1 MFRLPPLETLR
12 VFEVAGRVGSYSRA
26 AAELGVTHGA
36 VSQRIAQLET
46 HLNVQL
52 FQRRGN
58 RMALT
63 PSGVR
68 LHATVSLALSQLA
81 TSMRGLASAT
91 MDSEINVSLLP
102 VMASRWLVPRLPRFN
117 AIYPRISVNVTGN
130 RALANFRTDGI
141 DLAIRLGNGHWKGA
155 RSMKLF
161 DEDVFPVCSPMF
173 NGGKLPKKPAD
184 LPGQPLLLDRN
195 IPWSL
200 WFRAAGLKV
209 NRRIL
214 GTSFI
219 DANLLMDAACAGQGI
234 ALVRASV
241 AAPDLNSGRLV
252 QLSSLRYKLPLSHY
266 VVYPPSAEAD
276 DRVMAFRD
284 WLLEEAQLG

>member
-68 LHATVSLALSQLA
+68 LHATVSQALSQLV
-81 TSMRGLASAT
+81 TSMRGLSSAAA
-91 MDSEINVSLLP
+91 DSEINVSLLP

-117 AIYPRISVNVTGN
+117 AIYPRIFVNVTGN
-130 RALANFRTDGI
+130 RTLANFKTDGI
-141 DLAIRLGNGHWKGA
+141 DLAVRLGNGHWKGA
-155 RSMKLF
+155 RSRKLF

-173 NGGKLPKKPAD
+173 NGGKLPKKPSD
-184 LPGQPLLLDRN
+184 FPGLPLLLDRN

-200 WFRAAGLKV
+200 WFRAAGVKV
-209 NRRIL
+209 DRHLL

-234 ALVRASV
+234 ALIRASV

-276 DRVMAFRD
+276 DSVMAFRD